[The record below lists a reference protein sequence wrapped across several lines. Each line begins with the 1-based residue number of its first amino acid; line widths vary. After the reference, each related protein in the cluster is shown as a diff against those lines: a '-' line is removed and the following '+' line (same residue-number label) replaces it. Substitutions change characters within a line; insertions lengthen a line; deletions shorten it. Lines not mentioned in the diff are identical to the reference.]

1 MKRDMID
8 LSHKRKSKISEANPC
23 NAEFHV
29 DHLNNYYHMKKIRIL
44 LLILLFPFVLSAQ
57 NMVSGHVFEL
67 QQNKKEPIIGANVYW
82 AETTIGVSTNELGQF
97 HLPYKDDTSKLVVS
111 FVGFRTDTL
120 LIKEPAHSLQ
130 INLSQDQQLD
140 EVTVAA
146 RQAGTHISRLNPITS
161 MEITSAELCKA
172 ACCSLAESFE
182 TNASVDVS
190 YTDAATGAKQ
200 IQLLGLSGTYV
211 QMLSENMPTSRGLG
225 ATYGLDFVPGPWME
239 SIQVSKGSASVS
251 NGYESLTGQINVQ
264 YKKPAT
270 SEALFVNGF
279 TSSSGRVESNV
290 NTGFDVGK
298 KWKTALL
305 AHASTD
311 SRENDHNQD
320 GFLDEPLTRR
330 YIFMNRWEANFTPH
344 LTTQFGLK
352 VLDEARTGGQAAF
365 DRSIPPMNQDAYGIR
380 IDSRNV
386 EAFFKTGYIFPEDAD
401 KSVAFVS
408 NFTFHDQ
415 ESVYGHRF
423 YDATQNYFFGNLIL
437 ASHFGQPERHKYT
450 TGINYLY
457 DHLEEDLSGNLT
469 NIVAPNGNR
478 TEHVTGA
485 YFQYTYTIPE
495 KLTVLTGLR
504 GDYHNLYDFFVTP
517 RVHVRYSPNERIDI
531 RGSAGKG
538 YRTPNTL
545 AENNALLASS
555 RHIYID
561 DNLDM
566 EEGWNYGI
574 NVTNYIHLGL
584 RELTLNV
591 EYYRTSF
598 KNQLIMDLDQDTRE
612 VHFYNL
618 TGSSFSNVLQA
629 EASMEVVRG
638 LDVVAAWRLND
649 VKVTTNDVLQ
659 QKALQ
664 SKYRG
669 MLNFSYATPLPR
681 WQVDF
686 TTQLSGPGRI
696 PTTAGNPV
704 SLQRPDHFESFQI
717 YNGQITRYFKNWDF
731 YAGVENIGN
740 YTQHAPIIDAENPFG
755 EHFDSSLIWGPLM
768 GRKFYFGFRFSI
780 DRA

>member
-1 MKRDMID
+1 MKSMII
-8 LSHKRKSKISEANPC
+8 LS
-23 NAEFHV
+23 
-29 DHLNNYYHMKKIRIL
+29 
-44 LLILLFPFVLSAQ
+44 LILLIPGVLSAQ
-57 NMVSGHVFEL
+57 SKVSGQVFEY
-67 QQNKKEPIIGANVYW
+67 QHNKKEPIIGANVYW
-82 AETTIGVSTNELGQF
+82 AETSIGASTNEEGKF
-97 HLPYKDDTSKLVVS
+97 HLPWQDGPSKLVVS
-111 FVGFRTDTL
+111 FVGYTPDTL
-120 LIKEPAHSLQ
+120 LVSKPDQSLQ
-130 INLSQDQQLD
+130 INLLQDEQLD

-211 QMLSENMPTSRGLG
+211 QMLSENLPTSRGLG

-251 NGYESLTGQINVQ
+251 NGYESLTGQINVE

-270 SEALFVNGF
+270 SETLFVNGF
-279 TSSSGRVESNV
+279 TSSSGRFESNV
-290 NTGFDVGK
+290 NTGFDVGE

-311 SRENDHNQD
+311 SRENDHNGD

-330 YIFMNRWEANFTPH
+330 YIFMNRWESPITNH

-352 VLDEARTGGQAAF
+352 VLDEERTGGQATYN
-365 DRSIPPMNQDAYGIR
+365 RSIDPMDQEAYGIL
-380 IDSRNV
+380 IDSRNL
-386 EAFFKTGYIFPEDAD
+386 EAFFKAGYTFPGDGD
-401 KSVAFVS
+401 KSVAFIS
-408 NFTFHDQ
+408 NYTFHDQ
-415 ESVYGHRF
+415 ASVYGHRF
-423 YDATQNYFFGNLIL
+423 YDATQNYLAGNLIL

-450 TGINYLY
+450 TGLSYLY
-457 DHLEEDLSGNLT
+457 DDLREDLSGDLT
-469 NIVAPNGNR
+469 NIMATDGSR

-485 YFQYTYTIPE
+485 YFQYTYTLPD

-504 GDYHNLYDFFVTP
+504 GDYHNLYDFFITP
-517 RVHVRYSPNERIDI
+517 RMHVRYTPNEHIVVRA
-531 RGSAGKG
+531 SAGKG

-545 AENNALLASS
+545 AENNAFLASS
-555 RHIYID
+555 RHIFID
-561 DNLDM
+561 DQVDM
-566 EEGWNYGI
+566 EEGWNYGL
-574 NVTNYIHLGL
+574 NVTNYIHFGL

-598 KNQLIMDLDQDTRE
+598 KNQLVIDLDQDARE

-618 TGSSFSNVLQA
+618 TGASFSNVLQA

-638 LDVVAAWRLND
+638 LDIVAAWRLND
-649 VKVTTNDVLQ
+649 VQLTTNDVLQ

-669 MLNFSYATPLPR
+669 LLNFSYATPLPR
-681 WQVDF
+681 WQFDF
-686 TTQLSGPGRI
+686 TTQFSGPGRI
-696 PTTAGNPV
+696 PSTEGNPV
-704 SLQRPDHFESFQI
+704 ALQRPADFSAFQI
-717 YNGQITRYFKNWDF
+717 YNTQITRYFKNWDF
-731 YAGVENIGN
+731 YAGIENIGDF
-740 YTQHAPIIDAENPFG
+740 TQHAPIIDAENPFG
-755 EHFDSSLIWGPLM
+755 EHFDSSLIWGPM
-768 GRKFYFGFRFSI
+768 KGRKFYFGFRFSI
-780 DRA
+780 DRV

>member
-1 MKRDMID
+1 MKSILI
-8 LSHKRKSKISEANPC
+8 LS
-23 NAEFHV
+23 
-29 DHLNNYYHMKKIRIL
+29 
-44 LLILLFPFVLSAQ
+44 LILLIPGILSAQ
-57 NMVSGHVFEL
+57 STISGQVFEY
-67 QQNKKEPIIGANVYW
+67 QQNKKEPIFGANVYW
-82 AETTIGVSTNELGQF
+82 AETSIGVSTNEQGKF
-97 HLPYKDDTSKLVVS
+97 NLPWQNGPSKLVVS
-111 FVGFRTDTL
+111 FVGYTPDTM
-120 LIKEPAHSLQ
+120 LIKEPGKNLQ
-130 INLSQDQQLD
+130 IHLLQDKQLN

-200 IQLLGLSGTYV
+200 IQLLGLAGTYV
-211 QMLSENMPTSRGLG
+211 QMLTENMPTSRGLG

-239 SIQVSKGSASVS
+239 SIQVSKGAASVS

-270 SEALFVNGF
+270 SETLFLNGF
-279 TSSSGRVESNV
+279 TSSSGRLESNA
-290 NTGFDVGK
+290 NTGFNVGE

-305 AHASTD
+305 AHASAD

-330 YIFMNRWEANFTPH
+330 YIFMNRWDAQITPN

-352 VLDEARTGGQAAF
+352 ILDEERTGGQSAF
-365 DRSIPPMNQDAYGIR
+365 DRSIAAMNQDAYGIL
-380 IDSRNV
+380 IDSRNL
-386 EAFFKTGYIFPEDAD
+386 EAFFKTGYTFPGDAD

-415 ESVYGHRF
+415 KSVYGRRF
-423 YDATQNYFFGNLIL
+423 YDATQNYFAGNLIL
-437 ASHFGQPERHKYT
+437 ASHFGNPERHKYI
-450 TGINYLY
+450 TGLNYLY
-457 DHLEEDLSGNLT
+457 DHLSEDLSGDLSH
-469 NIVAPNGNR
+469 IVAPDGSR

-485 YFQYTYTIPE
+485 YFQYTYTVPD
-495 KLTVLTGLR
+495 KLTILTGLR
-504 GDYHNLYDFFVTP
+504 SDYHNIYDFFFTP
-517 RVHVRYSPNERIDI
+517 RMHVRYSPSEQIVVRA
-531 RGSAGKG
+531 SAGKG
-538 YRTPNTL
+538 YRTINTL
-545 AENNALLASS
+545 AENNAFLASS

-561 DNLDM
+561 DNMDM

-574 NVTNYIHLGL
+574 NITNYIRFGL

-591 EYYRTSF
+591 EYYRTIF
-598 KNQLIMDLDQDTRE
+598 KNQLVTDLDKDTRE

-649 VKVTTNDVLQ
+649 VKVTTNEVLQ

-669 MLNFSYATPLPR
+669 LLNFSYATPLPR
-681 WQVDF
+681 WQIDF
-686 TTQLSGPGRI
+686 TAQFRGPGRI
-696 PTTAGNPV
+696 PTTEGKPLD
-704 SLQRPDHFESFQI
+704 LQRPADFAAFQI
-717 YNGQITRYFKNWDF
+717 FNTQITRYYKNWDF
-731 YAGVENIGN
+731 YAGIENIGD
-740 YTQHAPIIDAENPFG
+740 YTQSAPIIDAENPFG

>member
-1 MKRDMID
+1 M
-8 LSHKRKSKISEANPC
+8 
-23 NAEFHV
+23 
-29 DHLNNYYHMKKIRIL
+29 IRIL
-44 LLILLFPFVLSAQ
+44 SLFLLFPLFLSAQ
-57 NMVSGHVFEL
+57 SAVSGHVYEI
-67 QQNKKEPIIGANVYW
+67 QQNQQEPIIGANVYW
-82 AETTIGVSTNELGQF
+82 AGTSIGVSTNELGQF
-97 HLPYKDDTSKLVVS
+97 QLPIQNGASRLVVS
-111 FVGFRTDTL
+111 FVGYRADTL
-120 LIKEPAHSLQ
+120 LINGPTQSLQ
-130 INLSQDQQLD
+130 INLSQDQELD

-264 YKKPAT
+264 YKKPST

-279 TSSSGRVESNV
+279 TSSSGRVETNA
-290 NTGFDVGK
+290 NTGFDVGEQ
-298 KWKTALL
+298 WKTALL

-311 SRENDHNQD
+311 SRENDHNND

-330 YIFMNRWEANFTPH
+330 YIFMNRWESFITPH

-352 VLDEARTGGQAAF
+352 ILDEARTGGQSAF
-365 DRSIPPMNQDAYGIR
+365 DRSTSPMNQDAYGIR
-380 IDSRNV
+380 IDSRNL
-386 EAFFKTGYIFPEDAD
+386 EGFLKTGYTFPGDAD
-401 KSVAFVS
+401 KSVAFIS
-408 NFTFHDQ
+408 SFTYHDQ
-415 ESVYGHRF
+415 KSVYGHRF
-423 YDATQNYFFGNLIL
+423 YDATQNYFAGNLIL
-437 ASHFGQPERHKYT
+437 ASHFGNPDRHKYT
-450 TGINYLY
+450 TGLSYLY
-457 DHLEEDLSGNLT
+457 DNLEEDLSGNLT
-469 NIVAPNGNR
+469 NIVAPNRNR

-504 GDYHNLYDFFVTP
+504 GDYHNLYDFIVTP
-517 RVHVRYSPNERIDI
+517 RMHVRYSPTEHIVI

-545 AENNALLASS
+545 AENSALLASS
-555 RHIYID
+555 RQIYID
-561 DNLDM
+561 DNIEM
-566 EEGWNYGI
+566 EEGWNYGL
-574 NVTNYIHLGL
+574 NVTNYIHFGL

-598 KNQLIMDLDQDTRE
+598 TNQLIMDLDQDSRE
-612 VHFYNL
+612 VHFYKL
-618 TGSSFSNVLQA
+618 TGSSYSNVLQA

-638 LDVVAAWRLND
+638 LDIVAAWRLND
-649 VKVTTNDVLQ
+649 VKVTTNNELQ

-686 TTQLSGPGRI
+686 TTQFNGPGRI
-696 PTTAGNPV
+696 PTTAENPA
-704 SLQRPDHFESFQI
+704 SMQRPENFESFQI
-717 YNGQITRYFKNWDF
+717 FNGQITRYFRNWNI
-731 YAGVENIGN
+731 YAGVENMGD
-740 YTQHAPIIDAENPFG
+740 YTQHAPIIDAANPFG